1 MPHGRAASSR
11 RARRRT
17 GAAKPRGSN
26 LADARHAARFETLE
40 PRSMLAA
47 QFIINEF
54 MAANATGLADGFGE
68 RSDWIEIRNAGDAAG
83 DLAGYHLTDSAND
96 PGMWTFP
103 PGSVVQAGGY
113 LVVFASGRD
122 TI

>member
-1 MPHGRAASSR
+1 MPHGRDSFTRRNR
-11 RARRRT
+11 RAR
-17 GAAKPRGSN
+17 AANAR
-26 LADARHAARFETLE
+26 ARAVARHCTRFETLE

-47 QFIINEF
+47 QFLINEF

-103 PGSVVQAGGY
+103 QGSVVPAGGY
-113 LVVFASGRD
+113 LIVFASGRN
-122 TI
+122 TIDS